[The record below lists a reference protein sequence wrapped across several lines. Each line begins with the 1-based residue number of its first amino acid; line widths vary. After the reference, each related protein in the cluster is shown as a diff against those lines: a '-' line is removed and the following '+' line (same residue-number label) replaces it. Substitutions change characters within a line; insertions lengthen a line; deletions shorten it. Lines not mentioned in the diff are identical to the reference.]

1 MWVQLMCMNYFSVAD
16 IRYYNP
22 KQLIEEFSGPMV
34 PEGQRIYHDG
44 EDMAAGNWEITF
56 QLHTGR
62 KVQRQESG

>member
-1 MWVQLMCMNYFSVAD
+1 MCMNYFSVAD

-56 QLHTGR
+56 
-62 KVQRQESG
+62 